1 MPADRAVEWTSAER
15 AVLRKLKTPA
25 AIQRYLD
32 HEIGY
37 NLEPHGATCY
47 SPRMV
52 MRHKQAHCMEGAMFA
67 TAALSRIG
75 YPALLVDL
83 EAVRDSDHVLAVYRR
98 NGCWG
103 ALAKS
108 NFAGLRGRE
117 PVYRTVREL
126 VVSYFEHYFNEAGE
140 KTLRA
145 FSRPVRLARFDNM
158 GWMTV
163 EGEVWEIP
171 TYLCEISHTRLMTA
185 AVEKQLSKMDARLY
199 DASYVG
205 HLLPDGVAIQITRR
219 PQRH

>member
-1 MPADRAVEWTSAER
+1 MPADIAAEWTSAER
-15 AVLRKLKTPA
+15 AAFRKLKTPA
-25 AIQRYLD
+25 SIQRYLD

-37 NLEPHGATCY
+37 NLEPGGATCY

-52 MRHKQAHCMEGAMFA
+52 LRHKVAHCMEGAMFA
-67 TAALSRIG
+67 AAALRMIG

-108 NFAGLRGRE
+108 NYAGLRGRE

-126 VVSYFEHYFNEAGE
+126 VLSYFELYFNEAGE
-140 KTLRA
+140 KTLRT
-145 FSRPVRLARFDNM
+145 FSRPVSLKQFDKI

-163 EGEVWEIP
+163 EGDVWEIP

-185 AVEKQLSKMDARLY
+185 AVEKQLSRMDARLY

-205 HLLPDGVAIQITRR
+205 HLLPDGVAIQITPR
-219 PQRH
+219 PPRH